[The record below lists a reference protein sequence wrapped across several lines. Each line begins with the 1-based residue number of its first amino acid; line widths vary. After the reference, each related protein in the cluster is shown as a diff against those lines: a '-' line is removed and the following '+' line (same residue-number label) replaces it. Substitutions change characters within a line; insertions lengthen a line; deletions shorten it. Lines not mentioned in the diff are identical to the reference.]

1 LSVERYETGDG
12 VRYRIRWREKGQKRS
27 ETRTSKAEANALD
40 ADIKA
45 RKYRGEA
52 LPASR
57 KDTLASAWD
66 EWQRLVGATLAPTTL
81 RGYQYSWN
89 NHIAGG
95 GYDKHRLI
103 DLITEPV
110 ILEELSA
117 DMRERDVGP
126 AAQRKTLI
134 VLSAVL
140 SACVRWR
147 RIPSNP
153 VWGMP
158 KPSSKPQRIP
168 HPFPPLVIERIRL
181 RMERRATRD
190 PESPRGRGDAC
201 MVSLLS
207 YAGLRPGEA
216 VALTWDDIGSH
227 SLAIDKAV
235 SDGVVGATKTGVA
248 RSVPLSRP
256 LDDDLAEW
264 RYASGRPRGSDLVF
278 PGPRGKPWTL
288 TQSNNW
294 RARVWRPTLASLATE
309 DTMER
314 LSAAVPYDCRGS
326 FVSLHLRAGASPLEV
341 ARWAGH
347 SPKVMFDH
355 YANVID
361 ELTGEPILPVDAQ
374 IARARK
380 AVGDRPKDELDGL
393 VAELFE
399 RPTIAKADDDGAAV
413 EFFQPEDNEDEPD

>member
-1 LSVERYETGDG
+1 M
-12 VRYRIRWREKGQKRS
+12 RS

-66 EWQRLVGATLAPTTL
+66 EWRRLVGSTLAPTTL
-81 RGYQYSWN
+81 RGYEYSWN
-89 NHIAGG
+89 KHIAGQ

-181 RMERRATRD
+181 RMARRTTRD
-190 PESPRGRGDAC
+190 PKKLHGHRDAC
-201 MVSLLS
+201 LVSLLA

-216 VALTWDDIGSH
+216 LALTWDDIGSN

-235 SDGVVGATKTGVA
+235 SDGVIGSTKTGVA
-248 RSVPLSRP
+248 RSVPLSPP
-256 LDDDLAEW
+256 LEADLAEW
-264 RYASGRPRGSDLVF
+264 RESCGSPSNSALVL
-278 PGPRGKPWTL
+278 PGPKGKPWSL

-294 RARVWRPTLASLATE
+294 RGRVWRPILADLATE

-326 FVSLHLRAGASPLEV
+326 FVSLHLRSGASPLEV

-355 YANVID
+355 YAHVID
-361 ELTGEPILPVDAQ
+361 ELTGEPILPVDEQ
-374 IARARK
+374 IERARR
-380 AVGDRPKDELDGL
+380 AVEDKPTDELNRL
-393 VAELFE
+393 VAEILE
-399 RPTIAKADDDGAAV
+399 NPTITAADIDSAAA
-413 EFFQPEDNEDEPD
+413 EFFRPEDQDEAA